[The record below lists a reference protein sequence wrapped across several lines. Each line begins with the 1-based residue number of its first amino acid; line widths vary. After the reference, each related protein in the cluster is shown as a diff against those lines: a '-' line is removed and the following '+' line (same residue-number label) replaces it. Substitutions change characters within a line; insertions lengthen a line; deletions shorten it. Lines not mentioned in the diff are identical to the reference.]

1 MIHLYLIVTGFLSAK
16 VYAAVEYDTSKLYP
30 GGNEPVLTFDSAVQ
44 SIVKVAN
51 DTIGIVCTA
60 LFIVGAFFFT
70 ISAGDEQRKS
80 LGVDLMKGA
89 AMGMAIV
96 VGANGIINMIMYFLS

>member
-1 MIHLYLIVTGFLSAK
+1 MNIKAYATLNTNTLYGTNTV
-16 VYAAVEYDTSKLYP
+16 P
-30 GGNEPVLTFDSAVQ
+30 PMTFDSAVA

-89 AMGMAIV
+89 AMGMAVV
-96 VGANGIINMIMYFLS
+96 VGANGIINMIVFFLE

>member
-1 MIHLYLIVTGFLSAK
+1 VLFFYRLATGFLSTKA
-16 VYAAVEYDTSKLYP
+16 YATTLNTNTIYGTASVPPIS
-30 GGNEPVLTFDSAVQ
+30 FDSAVASFVQ
-44 SIVKVAN
+44 VAN

-70 ISAGDEQRKS
+70 ISAGDDARKS

-89 AMGMAIV
+89 AMGMAV
-96 VGANGIINMIMYFLS
+96 VIGANGIINMIVYFLE